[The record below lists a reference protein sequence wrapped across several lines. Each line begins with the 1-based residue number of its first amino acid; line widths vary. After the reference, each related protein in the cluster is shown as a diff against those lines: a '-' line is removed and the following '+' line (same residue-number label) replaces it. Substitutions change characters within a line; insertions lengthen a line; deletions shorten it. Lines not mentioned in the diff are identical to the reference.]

1 MKTPSLVIASITLLA
16 STSVHAI
23 DAEYR
28 RLLERSGCTQVTE
41 AQGCD
46 INKTKAENAKAGFG
60 SAAHSSGP
68 PAAAQQVAHVQF
80 PPGKDQVTVN
90 GAVRGDEYH
99 DYVLRA
105 RAGQTLSAHLTIQD
119 TNGDGTVYF
128 NVLPPGSD
136 GEAIFNG
143 STSANGSAR
152 VELPESGDYRLRV
165 YLMGNDRDADK
176 TVGYHISISIR

>member
-1 MKTPSLVIASITLLA
+1 MKTPSLVIACVTLLA
-16 STSVHAI
+16 TTSVHAM

-41 AQGCD
+41 TQGCD
-46 INKTKAENAKAGFG
+46 IHKTKAENAKAGFG
-60 SAAHSSGP
+60 SAAHSSA
-68 PAAAQQVAHVQF
+68 PAQHVSHVQF
-80 PPGKDQVTVN
+80 PHGQDHTTVN

-105 RAGQTLSAHLTIQD
+105 RAGQTLSAHLTIEG
-119 TNGDGTVYF
+119 TNGDGTIYF

-136 GEAIFNG
+136 DVAIFNG
-143 STSANGSAR
+143 STSADGRGR

-176 TVGYHISISIR
+176 TVGYHVNISIR

>member
-1 MKTPSLVIASITLLA
+1 MKTPSLVIACATLLA
-16 STSVHAI
+16 ATQVQAI

-41 AQGCD
+41 TQGCD
-46 INKTKAENAKAGFG
+46 IHKTKAENAKAGFG
-60 SAAHSSGP
+60 SAAHSSAP
-68 PAAAQQVAHVQF
+68 AQQVSPVQF
-80 PPGKDQVTVN
+80 PHGQDHATVN

-105 RAGQTLSAHLTIQD
+105 RAGQTLSAHLTVEGS
-119 TNGDGTVYF
+119 NGDGTVYF
-128 NVLPPGSD
+128 NVLPPGSE

-143 STSANGSAR
+143 STSPDGRGR

-176 TVGYHISISIR
+176 TVGYHVNISIR